1 MHRAHK
7 VALDIYGITLSLL
20 LYLLGRRFQP
30 RNVMF
35 SLFAFAATF
44 VRSFLHTSASA
55 APQSPAALLMESA
68 DRRAGSDAHQAQELR
83 VAASAWL
90 SVVR

>member
-1 MHRAHK
+1 MQSAHK
-7 VALDIYGITLSLL
+7 VALDIYGITLILL
-20 LYLLGRRFQP
+20 LYLLRRRFKP

-55 APQSPAALLMESA
+55 VPQSPAAVLMESA
-68 DRRAGSDAHQAQELR
+68 GSRAGSDAHQAQELR